1 MMAMQI
7 SKDAGFPPTRRANE
21 RQALHEN
28 EHTRMPAHS
37 VTEPCID
44 TLFDAARMGQHGAAA
59 TAAKRQRMHSSA
71 SNETDQL
78 DDSDSCMML
87 DEPAALVTMASGSAV
102 GISVMHPTGGADW
115 SFGEA
120 VGPAFGVHQGDWS
133 SRLARLEQLEQLACG
148 GGGSSDGS
156 MPTSTKK

>member
-1 MMAMQI
+1 
-7 SKDAGFPPTRRANE
+7 
-21 RQALHEN
+21 
-28 EHTRMPAHS
+28 
-37 VTEPCID
+37 
-44 TLFDAARMGQHGAAA
+44 MGQHGAAA

-78 DDSDSCMML
+78 DSDSCMML

-102 GISVMHPTGGADW
+102 GISAMHPTGGTGW
-115 SFGEA
+115 LFGEA

-133 SRLARLEQLEQLACG
+133 SRLARLEQLGQLACG

>member
-1 MMAMQI
+1 MAQRPLRPNDI
-7 SKDAGFPPTRRANE
+7 
-21 RQALHEN
+21 
-28 EHTRMPAHS
+28 
-37 VTEPCID
+37 
-44 TLFDAARMGQHGAAA
+44 
-59 TAAKRQRMHSSA
+59 QRMHSYASA

-78 DDSDSCMML
+78 DSDSCMML
-87 DEPAALVTMASGSAV
+87 DEPAALVTMASGSTV

-133 SRLARLEQLEQLACG
+133 SRLARLEQLGQLACG